1 MENKKSFKSSEEIL
15 QYYMPKMKE
24 RMSLKNTEASK
35 LRDTEFKA
43 REMAREVLAT
53 LKSEIKKV
61 QLEETAEQVEATTEE
76 VAAESTET
84 QQEEI
89 ASPAEETPS
98 VQQTVMNRKRGLF
111 RYRR

>member
-1 MENKKSFKSSEEIL
+1 MENKKSFKNSVEIL

-24 RMSLKNTEASK
+24 RMQQKNTEASK

-61 QLEETAEQVEATTEE
+61 ELEETTKEL
-76 VAAESTET
+76 STEL
-84 QQEEI
+84 QKQGED
-89 ASPAEETPS
+89 SS
-98 VQQTVMNRKRGLF
+98 VKQTVMNRKRGLF

>member
-1 MENKKSFKSSEEIL
+1 MENKKSFKNSEEIL

-24 RMSLKNTEASK
+24 RMHQKNTEASK

-61 QLEETAEQVEATTEE
+61 ELEGTTKELSIEIGAEPQKQAEA
-76 VAAESTET
+76 S
-84 QQEEI
+84 
-89 ASPAEETPS
+89 S
-98 VQQTVMNRKRGLF
+98 VKQTVMNRKRGLF

>member
-1 MENKKSFKSSEEIL
+1 MENKKSFKNSEEIL

-24 RMSLKNTEASK
+24 RMHQKNTEASK

-61 QLEETAEQVEATTEE
+61 ELEETTKELSTVGAEPQKQAEA
-76 VAAESTET
+76 S
-84 QQEEI
+84 
-89 ASPAEETPS
+89 S
-98 VQQTVMNRKRGLF
+98 VKQTVMNRKRGLF

>member
-24 RMSLKNTEASK
+24 RMNLKNTEASK

-61 QLEETAEQVEATTEE
+61 ELEEKAEQAEVSKEE
-76 VAAESTET
+76 VSDESTET
-84 QQEEI
+84 QQEEMV
-89 ASPAEETPS
+89 SSAEETPS

>member
-1 MENKKSFKSSEEIL
+1 
-15 QYYMPKMKE
+15 MPKMKE
-24 RMSLKNTEASK
+24 RMQQKNTEASK

-61 QLEETAEQVEATTEE
+61 ELEETTKEL
-76 VAAESTET
+76 STEP
-84 QQEEI
+84 QKQGED
-89 ASPAEETPS
+89 SS
-98 VQQTVMNRKRGLF
+98 VKQTVMNRKRGLF

>member
-1 MENKKSFKSSEEIL
+1 MENKKSFKNSEEIL

-24 RMSLKNTEASK
+24 RMHQKNTEASK

-61 QLEETAEQVEATTEE
+61 ELEETTKEL
-76 VAAESTET
+76 STEP
-84 QQEEI
+84 QKQGED
-89 ASPAEETPS
+89 SS
-98 VQQTVMNRKRGLF
+98 VKQTVMNRKRGLF

>member
-1 MENKKSFKSSEEIL
+1 
-15 QYYMPKMKE
+15 MPKMKE
-24 RMSLKNTEASK
+24 RMHQKNTETSK

-61 QLEETAEQVEATTEE
+61 ELEETTKELSTDIGAEPQKQAEA
-76 VAAESTET
+76 S
-84 QQEEI
+84 
-89 ASPAEETPS
+89 S
-98 VQQTVMNRKRGLF
+98 VKQTVMDRKRGLF